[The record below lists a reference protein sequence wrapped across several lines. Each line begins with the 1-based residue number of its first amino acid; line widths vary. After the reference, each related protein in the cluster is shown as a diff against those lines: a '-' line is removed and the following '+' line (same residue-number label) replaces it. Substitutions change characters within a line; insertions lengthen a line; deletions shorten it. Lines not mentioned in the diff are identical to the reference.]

1 MDIGKCP
8 GGSQGAPLRFVSA
21 LEPREGDFEAGRKD
35 RQCEQQPCEHLLATC
50 HVPGVG
56 LELYL
61 VSVSQSWGSG
71 VSLCPVYR
79 KPEAGLCP
87 GLHS

>member
-1 MDIGKCP
+1 MDMGKCP

-35 RQCEQQPCEHLLATC
+35 EQCEQHLLATC
-50 HVPGVG
+50 PVPGVG

-61 VSVSQSWGSG
+61 GLSEPVLG
-71 VSLCPVYR
+71 VRC
-79 KPEAGLCP
+79 
-87 GLHS
+87 